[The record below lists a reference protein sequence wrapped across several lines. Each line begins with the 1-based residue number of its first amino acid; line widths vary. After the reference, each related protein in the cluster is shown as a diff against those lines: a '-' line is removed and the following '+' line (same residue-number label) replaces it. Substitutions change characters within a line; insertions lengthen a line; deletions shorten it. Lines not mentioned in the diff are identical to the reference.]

1 MAWASTGP
9 TGSPARRSTRRYLER
24 FPGGQSTEGR
34 PGPLAS
40 AGPPAAASA
49 GPPAPASPASPDPP
63 IPAGPARPMLT
74 PTRRHGRPRRA
85 LCAPAAATAAATS
98 RAVTSGPD
106 RSTSVTAS
114 ASRTGRS
121 RDGATRSAGR
131 TSLPTSPRTSGTRRP
146 DPHAPAPRPRSTP
159 GPRGSGPRRGSV
171 AEEGTG
177 CSRLSTAPGRTRAA
191 RRVTRLWPSKAAW
204 WQATATRVPPDPATT
219 RTGGWVARSKWAT
232 SSGASRG
239 SPSTVSSSGGGPG
252 CQVSR
257 WRRAPV
263 IGTARCSASI
273 RSWSRSTGADRVAAA
288 TTAQV
293 VRRSGKRSRASALA
307 EAGAGRPGRPA
318 IARPPGSQVG
328 PPAPAGD
335 PRTGPSANTPRPAV
349 RERPAGGTTAVG
361 SIRWRTREDA
371 AHS

>member
-1 MAWASTGP
+1 MAWASAGP

-24 FPGGQSTEGR
+24 FPGGQSTGGR

-40 AGPPAAASA
+40 AGP
-49 GPPAPASPASPDPP
+49 
-63 IPAGPARPMLT
+63 ARPMLT
-74 PTRRHGRPRRA
+74 ATRRHGRPSRA
-85 LCAPAAATAAATS
+85 LRAPAATTAAATS

-114 ASRTGRS
+114 TSRPGRS

-131 TSLPTSPRTSGTRRP
+131 TSLPRSPRTSGTRRP
-146 DPHAPAPRPRSTP
+146 DPHAPDPRPRSTP
-159 GPRGSGPRRGSV
+159 GPKLGPRFNPGLRGSGPRRGRV
-171 AEEGTG
+171 AEGEAG
-177 CSRLSTAPGRTRAA
+177 CSRLSTPSGRTRAE
-191 RRVTRLWPSKAAW
+191 RRATRLWPSKAAW
-204 WQATATRVPPDPATT
+204 WQATATRLPPDPATT
-219 RTGGWVARSKWAT
+219 RTGGCAARSKRAT

-257 WRRAPV
+257 CRRAPV
-263 IGTARCSASI
+263 IGTARCSASS
-273 RSWSRSTGADRVAAA
+273 RSWSRSTRADRVAAA

-318 IARPPGSQVG
+318 IARPPGSRAG
-328 PPAPAGD
+328 PPTRAGD
-335 PRTGPSANTPRPAV
+335 RRTGPSASTSRAAVRGRPAD
-349 RERPAGGTTAVG
+349 GTTAVG